1 VVDVSTRQD
10 NVGLYVTDTLD
21 ITKRL
26 ALTLAGRYQHASIAI
41 RDRSGDSPAL
51 DGDHRFHRFNPA
63 AGLTFQALS
72 GLTLFASYSEGF
84 RTPTPAELTCA
95 DPSAPCNLPNA
106 FIADPPLRPVIAR
119 TYEVG
124 ARGKLAPAAA
134 LDWNVA
140 AFRTDLEDDILFSAV
155 QTGGGGFFRNVSQT
169 RRQGVEAGA
178 SGTWKRLEYFVS
190 YAYVDATY
198 ESAETLASVTEPS
211 GVAVKPGD
219 RIPGIPRHNLKA
231 GGEVAVL
238 NNLWLGADVIA
249 TSGSF
254 LRGDDGNRRAKLDGY
269 GVLNL
274 HVRYQPIKHLELW
287 ARVDNVTDTEYAT
300 AGALNWNA
308 FANPIAVE
316 RFAAPGPPISGW
328 VGVRVQF

>member
-1 VVDVSTRQD
+1 
-10 NVGLYVTDTLD
+10 
-21 ITKRL
+21 
-26 ALTLAGRYQHASIAI
+26 
-41 RDRSGDSPAL
+41 
-51 DGDHRFHRFNPA
+51 
-63 AGLTFQALS
+63 
-72 GLTLFASYSEGF
+72 
-84 RTPTPAELTCA
+84 
-95 DPSAPCNLPNA
+95 
-106 FIADPPLRPVIAR
+106 
-119 TYEVG
+119 
-124 ARGKLAPAAA
+124 
-134 LDWNVA
+134 
-140 AFRTDLEDDILFSAV
+140 
-155 QTGGGGFFRNVSQT
+155 
-169 RRQGVEAGA
+169 
-178 SGTWKRLEYFVS
+178 
-190 YAYVDATY
+190 
-198 ESAETLASVTEPS
+198 
-211 GVAVKPGD
+211 
-219 RIPGIPRHNLKA
+219 
-231 GGEVAVL
+231 L